1 MKVLVVEDDAKLS
14 GFIQKGLEAEG
25 FVVDLCSDGDEGYSL
40 ATTREYDAMVLDIM
54 LPGRDGLSIL
64 RNLREKR
71 IETPVIVLTA
81 RGSLN
86 ERLDGLK
93 LGADD
98 YMMKPFFVEELA
110 ARLHVVARRASG
122 DSRSI
127 LSVGAVSL
135 NLLSREAKVGET
147 LIELSPREFA
157 LLSYF
162 MRSPGRVFSR
172 AQICEHVWNYHF
184 DPGTNVVD
192 VYIQKLRKKLGGD
205 LSAQIIET
213 VRGVGYRA
221 RKDEQR

>member
-1 MKVLVVEDDAKLS
+1 
-14 GFIQKGLEAEG
+14 LEAEG

>member
-122 DSRSI
+122 VHGCAGLSI
-127 LSVGAVSL
+127 AFLFLKQILTFLKEIRTKENV
-135 NLLSREAKVGET
+135 LLKIT
-147 LIELSPREFA
+147 
-157 LLSYF
+157 
-162 MRSPGRVFSR
+162 
-172 AQICEHVWNYHF
+172 
-184 DPGTNVVD
+184 
-192 VYIQKLRKKLGGD
+192 
-205 LSAQIIET
+205 
-213 VRGVGYRA
+213 
-221 RKDEQR
+221 

>member
-1 MKVLVVEDDAKLS
+1 MVEDDAKLS
-14 GFIQKGLEAEG
+14 GFIRNGLEAEG
-25 FVVDLCSDGDEGYSL
+25 FVVDLCTDGDAGYAL

-71 IETPVIVLTA
+71 IEVPVIVLTA

-110 ARLHVVARRASG
+110 ARLNVVCRRRSG

-127 LSVGAVSL
+127 LSIGAVSL
-135 NLLSREAKVGET
+135 NLMTREVNVDGRP
-147 LIELSPREFA
+147 IELTAREFA

-162 MRSPGRVFSR
+162 MRSPGRAFSR

-192 VYIQKLRKKLGGD
+192 VYIQKLRKKLGNEPE
-205 LSAQIIET
+205 ARIIET

-221 RKDEQR
+221 RKEAPIE